1 MELKQQPTDCALPG
15 AKKMRNSFFAFAF
28 TVVAATLC
36 SESFA
41 GSKNYSSNTLTYN
54 GSTYSL
60 SSTSTCADGTAALRM
75 NRKWWCKVP
84 TTTTTSTTTTGST
97 STTTPTTPT
106 TTPAAPVVYSAQLS
120 WTAPTTRADGTPLTS
135 AELAGYE
142 IYYTTDDPAVAGT
155 ISVASSTA
163 ANYTLSNLAA
173 GNYYFAM
180 SAIDTT
186 GLKSALSAMAPVK
199 FGP

>member
-1 MELKQQPTDCALPG
+1 VHYRVLKKCVTLSLLLPSLLLPQ
-15 AKKMRNSFFAFAF
+15 RFAPSRLQARK
-28 TVVAATLC
+28 TIPAT
-36 SESFA
+36 
-41 GSKNYSSNTLTYN
+41 
-54 GSTYSL
+54 
-60 SSTSTCADGTAALRM
+60 
-75 NRKWWCKVP
+75 
-84 TTTTTSTTTTGST
+84 TTTTGST
-97 STTTPTTPT
+97 STTTTTTTPT
-106 TTPAAPVVYSAQLS
+106 APVVYSAQLS

-186 GLKSALSAMAPVK
+186 GLKSALSAMAPIK